1 MEKMLQSMLQPA
13 ANNFDNPSLSITIHK
28 INGQNFLR
36 WSQFVKLY
44 IRGKGKIGYLTGST
58 MTPLE
63 DDPKFQMWD
72 SENFMIIS
80 WLINSMESEIG
91 QTYMFLPTAKQV
103 WDVVVET
110 YSDMENSAQ
119 VFEITNKI
127 QELKQGNDSVTKYYN
142 TLKGL

>member
-1 MEKMLQSMLQPA
+1 
-13 ANNFDNPSLSITIHK
+13 
-28 INGQNFLR
+28 
-36 WSQFVKLY
+36 
-44 IRGKGKIGYLTGST
+44 